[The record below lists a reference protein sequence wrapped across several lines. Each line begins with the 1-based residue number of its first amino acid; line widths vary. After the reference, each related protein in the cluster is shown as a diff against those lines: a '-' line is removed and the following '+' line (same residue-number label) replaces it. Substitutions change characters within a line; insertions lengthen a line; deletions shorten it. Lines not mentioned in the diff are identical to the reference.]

1 MRDAINAGFANSNH
15 FHFKIWKA
23 DDLKMWDGV
32 EEIRATPEIGRMASG
47 ASRRQGEQNI
57 SIPSAVQ
64 SQRLI
69 ELQVATAHVN
79 AR

>member
-32 EEIRATPEIGRMASG
+32 EEIRATPE
-47 ASRRQGEQNI
+47 
-57 SIPSAVQ
+57 
-64 SQRLI
+64 
-69 ELQVATAHVN
+69 
-79 AR
+79 